1 MSLANDT
8 KTATEVRQ
16 ETINWL
22 PEMSLSSPI
31 DTISTSTWT
40 ASDGLT
46 VDSNSKTDSTT
57 TCVHSAGRLGAYC
70 ELVNTIVT
78 AAGYT
83 YTKTIIMEITPT

>member
-1 MSLANDT
+1 MSLAHDT
-8 KTATEVRQ
+8 KTTAEVRQ
-16 ETINWL
+16 DTINWL

-40 ASDGLT
+40 ADNGLV
-46 VDSNSKTDSTT
+46 VDSNTKTNSTA

-70 ELVNTIVT
+70 NLENTIVT